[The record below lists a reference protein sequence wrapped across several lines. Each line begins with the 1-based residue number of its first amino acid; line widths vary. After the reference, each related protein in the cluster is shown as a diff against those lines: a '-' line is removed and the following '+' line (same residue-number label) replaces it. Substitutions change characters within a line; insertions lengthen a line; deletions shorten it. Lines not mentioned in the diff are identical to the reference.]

1 MATGGTSQDRSSP
14 SAATH
19 DLALRLASVLD
30 CDLADGVRLAP
41 AFRERRFA
49 HAVVLAGQG
58 EQIARCWFVVEGALS
73 LSAFGEDGQMALVAT
88 YGPGEVAGAFP
99 DPREQAGEL
108 CAQGPS
114 EVIEI
119 ETMRLRDLI
128 ACEPVAGRGLS
139 LLLARQH
146 TMLVD
151 RLAGRMILSATGR
164 IYAELLRLADGDGHV
179 SPPPVVTALALKANT
194 ARETASRALAAA
206 ERRGL
211 IERTAVSLRIVSAE
225 RLRGLVA

>member
-41 AFRERRFA
+41 AFRERRFE

-99 DPREQAGEL
+99 DPREQ
-108 CAQGPS
+108 
-114 EVIEI
+114 
-119 ETMRLRDLI
+119 
-128 ACEPVAGRGLS
+128 
-139 LLLARQH
+139 
-146 TMLVD
+146 
-151 RLAGRMILSATGR
+151 
-164 IYAELLRLADGDGHV
+164 
-179 SPPPVVTALALKANT
+179 
-194 ARETASRALAAA
+194 
-206 ERRGL
+206 
-211 IERTAVSLRIVSAE
+211 
-225 RLRGLVA
+225 